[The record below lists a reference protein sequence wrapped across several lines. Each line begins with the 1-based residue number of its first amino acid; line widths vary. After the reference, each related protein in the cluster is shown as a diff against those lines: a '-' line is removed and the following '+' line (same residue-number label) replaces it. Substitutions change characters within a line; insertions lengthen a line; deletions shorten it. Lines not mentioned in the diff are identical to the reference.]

1 MKKVISVIV
10 GLVFAMSVQA
20 GTVVVVEGTAKIAE
34 GSNNALSVIIYETDF
49 EEVLKAW
56 KKEMKDTKAK
66 VKKSKGEIF
75 ADNAV
80 IKKLGDHPMDI
91 YARTEKITG
100 GSKLIIGVNLGG
112 AFLNSSDHKEKY
124 EAFAKFV
131 KEFAE
136 TQIKESIQEQVKAAE
151 KELKDREKAQ
161 EKLVKDKEDLKGK
174 IEGFK
179 SNIKDAEGKI
189 STNENDQASQ
199 KKSIEEQKKA
209 VEAVKAKEAK
219 FL

>member
-1 MKKVISVIV
+1 MKKVISV
-10 GLVFAMSVQA
+10 FAAIILTLSVQA
-20 GTVVVVEGTAKIAE
+20 GTVKVVEGKSKIAE
-34 GSNNALSVIIYETDF
+34 GNNNALSVIIYETDF

-80 IKKLGDHPMDI
+80 IKKLGEHPMDI

-112 AFLNSSDHKEKY
+112 AFLNSSDHKDKY
-124 EAFAKFV
+124 ESFAKFV

-136 TQIKESIQEQVKAAE
+136 TQIKESIKEQVKAAE

-161 EKLVKDKEDLKGK
+161 EKLVKEKEDLKGK
-174 IEGFK
+174 IEGYK
-179 SNIKDAEGKI
+179 NDIKDAEGKI
-189 STNENDQASQ
+189 SANENNQASQ

-209 VEAVKAKEAK
+209 VEIEKAKEAK

>member
-1 MKKVISVIV
+1 MKKLINVVAAV
-10 GLVFAMSVQA
+10 VFTLSVQA
-20 GTVVVVEGTAKIAE
+20 GTVTVVEGNSKIAE

-49 EEVLKAW
+49 EEILKAW

-91 YARTEKITG
+91 YARTEKIVG
-100 GSKLIIGVNLGG
+100 GSKLIIGINLGG

-124 EAFAKFV
+124 DAFAKFV
-131 KEFAE
+131 EEFAE
-136 TQIKESIQEQVKAAE
+136 SQIKEAIQKQIKAAE

-161 EKLVKDKEDLKGK
+161 EKLVKEKTDLKSK

-179 SNIKDAEGKI
+179 NDIKAAEGEI
-189 STNENDQASQ
+189 TTNESDQDS
-199 KKSIEEQKKA
+199 KKMSIEEQKKE
-209 VEAVKAKEAK
+209 VEIVKAKAAK